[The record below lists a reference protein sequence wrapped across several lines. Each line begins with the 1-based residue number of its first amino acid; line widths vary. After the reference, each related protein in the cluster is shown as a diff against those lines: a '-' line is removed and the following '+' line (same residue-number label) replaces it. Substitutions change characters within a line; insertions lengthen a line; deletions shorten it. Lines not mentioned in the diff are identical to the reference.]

1 VIGAAIPLLPY
12 LFAPTII
19 TALIPSVILATINL
33 AATGILVA
41 LLDYMPT
48 AKKVGEMILS
58 GLGCS
63 VLTFAIGKAASFL
76 LGGSNE

>member
-1 VIGAAIPLLPY
+1 MIGASIPLLPDF
-12 LFAPTII
+12 FAPTII
-19 TALIPSVILATINL
+19 TALSPSVILATNNL

-41 LLDYMPT
+41 LLAYMPP

-63 VLTFAIGKAASFL
+63 AVTFAIGKAASFL

>member
-1 VIGAAIPLLPY
+1 VIGASIPLLPY

-33 AATGILVA
+33 AATGILVT
-41 LLDYMPT
+41 LLAYMSP

-63 VLTFAIGKAASFL
+63 VVTFAIGKAASFL